1 MLTRSLRSTRLLQA
15 SRIALQQYDQRLNS
29 GVMNTVINFVPHQ
42 EAWVVER
49 MGKFHKVLEPGVNVL
64 IPLVDTIKYVQSLKE
79 IAIAVHP
86 QGAVTLDNVQLQL
99 DGVLYV
105 RIYDAYKTSYGVQD
119 VEFAITQLAQTTMR
133 CEVGKMSLDEVFR
146 ERERVNSAI
155 VLAINEAAKPWGVQC
170 MRYEIK
176 NMTMPSK
183 IQEAMQMQVEAERK
197 KRAMILQSEGER
209 EAAINT
215 AQGQK
220 QSRILNSEANEAEQ
234 VNLARGAAKAV
245 ELDAESRAKAINLIT
260 AAISEQNGEKAATLV
275 LGERYIEAFG
285 HLAQQSTTMIVPASA
300 SEPASVL
307 AQALS
312 IYGTISSK
320 KS

>member
-1 MLTRSLRSTRLLQA
+1 MP
-15 SRIALQQYDQRLNS
+15 I
-29 GVMNTVINFVPHQ
+29 NTIINFVPQQ
-42 EAWVVER
+42 EAWVIER
-49 MGKFHKVLEPGVNVL
+49 MGRFHKILEPGLNWL
-64 IPLVDTIKYVQSLKE
+64 IPCIDEIKYVKSLKE
-79 IAIAVHP
+79 KPVDIQP

-99 DGVLYV
+99 DGVLYLQ
-105 RIYDAYKTSYGVQD
+105 IFDPYKASYGVYD
-119 VEFAITQLAQTTMR
+119 AEFAISQLAQTTMR
-133 CEVGKMSLDEVFR
+133 CEVGKMLLDEVFR
-146 ERERVNSAI
+146 ERERVNVAI
-155 VLAINEAAKPWGVQC
+155 VLAINEAAKPWGIQC
-170 MRYEIK
+170 LRYEIK

-197 KRAMILQSEGER
+197 KRAMILQSEGQR

-234 VNLARGAAKAV
+234 INLARGAAKAV

-260 AAISEQNGEKAATLV
+260 AAISENNGEKAATLV

-285 HLAQQSTTMIVPASA
+285 HLAQKSTTMIVPASA